1 MNKHKYESVLN
12 SIKHYQNEII
22 NLKQTLEVVADT
34 RNDLI
39 KSLVEFFPFEADDI
53 IFLDGVMYKV
63 KQPVQGAL
71 DYNQRPI
78 IVVECHI
85 QQRSSGF
92 CVDTDK
98 ISNTVENWLKFK
110 KIN

>member
-1 MNKHKYESVLN
+1 MNKHKYESILN
-12 SIKHYQNEII
+12 SIQHYQNEII
-22 NLKQTLEVVADT
+22 KLKQTLEVVTDT

-39 KSLVEFFPFEADDI
+39 KSLVEFFPFEVDDI
-53 IFLDGVMYKV
+53 IFFNGIMYKV
-63 KQPVQGAL
+63 KQPVEGRLNYDQ
-71 DYNQRPI
+71 QPT
-78 IVVECHI
+78 IVVECYI